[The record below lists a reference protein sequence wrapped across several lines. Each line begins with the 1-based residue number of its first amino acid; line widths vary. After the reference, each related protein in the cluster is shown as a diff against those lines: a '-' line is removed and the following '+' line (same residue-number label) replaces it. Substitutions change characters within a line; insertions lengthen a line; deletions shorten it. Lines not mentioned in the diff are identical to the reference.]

1 MSIVKRVEALLKME
15 SKSLIN
21 AAIMTAIINPRKPV
35 ERKSVLSTEQLN
47 LQCMIVTF
55 QFVCT
60 TFWHDPKDQSGI
72 RNVGTSGVGL
82 ANLVTD
88 VSVNTGNFIC
98 TKYRKKY
105 TCI

>member
-21 AAIMTAIINPRKPV
+21 AAIMTAIIRPRKPV
-35 ERKSVLSTEQLN
+35 ERKSVLSAEELN
-47 LQCMIVTF
+47 LQCVILTF

-60 TFWHDPKDQSGI
+60 TFWHDSKDQSWI

-88 VSVNTGNFIC
+88 VFVNTSNFIYM
-98 TKYRKKY
+98 KN
-105 TCI
+105 IQ